1 MANPPRRKRLL
12 TRRRFLAAAGGGAF
26 TLVALRFGIPW
37 WLRPGPIRPLSDPA
51 RQLVKERLAGLDMN
65 RVWDGHVH
73 LIGMDEGGNGCTV
86 NPDLRSHFHPWL
98 RFQFDAFRAVGGIR
112 NNDTADV
119 DYLQRLL
126 ALHRDA
132 NPAGRI
138 VLLAFD
144 QVVNEAGTPIPGKTA
159 FYVPNDYVL
168 ALGER
173 FPEIAPCV
181 SIHPYRQDAVDR
193 LDQAVEEGTVAVKW
207 LPNAQGIDPASP
219 LCDRFYRRLQERNI
233 PLLTHAGHEMSVDSS
248 FQKFGNPLRLRRGL
262 DLGAT
267 IVVAH
272 CASFGE
278 NLDLDTAD
286 RNTVLQP
293 VDSFDLFMRIFRDDR
308 YRENLYGDIS
318 AATLVNRARR
328 PLRELLAATELH
340 PRLINGT
347 DYPLPVFGALVWP
360 RILERDGL
368 ITKRERKLYQEIQ
381 RSNPLLADLVLK
393 RCLKLERAGVTCR
406 FSPDIFHGAA
416 SLYGGLSR

>member
-1 MANPPRRKRLL
+1 MGTPPHRKRLL
-12 TRRRFLAAAGGGAF
+12 TRRRFLAVAGGGV
-26 TLVALRFGIPW
+26 LALAILRLGIPW
-37 WLRPGPIRPLSDPA
+37 WLRPGPIRPISDPA
-51 RQLVKERLAGLDMN
+51 QQLVKERLAGLDMS

-73 LIGMDEGGNGCTV
+73 LIGMDEGGNGCRV

-98 RFQFDAFRAVGGIR
+98 RFQFDAFRAAGGIR
-112 NNDTADV
+112 NNNTADS

-126 ALHRDA
+126 ALHRNA
-132 NPAGRI
+132 NPSGRM

-144 QVVNEAGTPIPGKTA
+144 QVVNEAGTSIPGKTA
-159 FYVPNDYVL
+159 FYVPNEYVL
-168 ALGER
+168 TLGER

-193 LDQAVEEGTVAVKW
+193 LDQAVEQGAVAVKW

-272 CASFGE
+272 CASYGR
-278 NLDLDTAD
+278 NLDLDQLATM
-286 RNTVLQP
+286 P
-293 VDSFDLFMRIFRDDR
+293 PSVDSFDLFMRMFRDDR

-318 AATLVNRARR
+318 SATLVNRAGR

-381 RSNPLLADLVLK
+381 RSNPLLADLILK
-393 RCLKLERAGVTCR
+393 RCLKLEREGVTCR
-406 FSPDIFHGAA
+406 FSPDVFHGAA
-416 SLYGGLSR
+416 GLYGGLSR